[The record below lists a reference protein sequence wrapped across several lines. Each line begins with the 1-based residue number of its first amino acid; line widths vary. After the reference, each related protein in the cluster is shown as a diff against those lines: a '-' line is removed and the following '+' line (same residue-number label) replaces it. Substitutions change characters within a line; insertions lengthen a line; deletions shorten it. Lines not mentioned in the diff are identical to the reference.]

1 MGTVSLFQLSGLNQ
15 NHQRFLNFAMQP
27 RKTSVALM
35 QPRVASQPTIPRG
48 QELNIFYILV
58 RPIIMHIFL

>member
-35 QPRVASQPTIPRG
+35 QPTIPRG
-48 QELNIFYILV
+48 QELNIFYILI
-58 RPIIMHIFL
+58 RPIIMNIFL